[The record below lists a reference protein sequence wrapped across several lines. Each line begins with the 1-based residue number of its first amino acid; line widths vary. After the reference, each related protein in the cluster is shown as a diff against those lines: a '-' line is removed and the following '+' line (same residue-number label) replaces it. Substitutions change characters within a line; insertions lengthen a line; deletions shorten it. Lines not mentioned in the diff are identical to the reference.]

1 LRSVLLRDNGLLGRV
16 IDRAVLN
23 ELMDAVHVL
32 VNEDVGHDVHDDDGT
47 DDYGILAQE
56 CQEDDGRNRVS
67 EHAEGGNH
75 CSALQADTRG
85 DGNLS
90 ESRSGERA
98 EVQAGDHVKKAADEG
113 LQDVAIRASDEG
125 LNDVGNSNQIEHG
138 ENEIA
143 RQDKGNEQRGR
154 HKKDAG
160 DKRGSLTI
168 ASCIIHCEIPLTVIV
183 TGIKKDDTVLNVVA
197 DKSGFKTVSSK
208 KYGGSF
214 SGTGDLFAAAV
225 AGLTVKG
232 ETPLCATE
240 KAVEFLEG
248 AIRDSYE
255 ENTDRNFGVNFE
267 KYLGKLM

>member
-1 LRSVLLRDNGLLGRV
+1 
-16 IDRAVLN
+16 
-23 ELMDAVHVL
+23 MDSYEAL
-32 VNEDVGHDVHDDDGT
+32 SSSDPDD
-47 DDYGILAQE
+47 IA
-56 CQEDDGRNRVS
+56 
-67 EHAEGGNH
+67 
-75 CSALQADTRG
+75 
-85 DGNLS
+85 
-90 ESRSGERA
+90 
-98 EVQAGDHVKKAADEG
+98 KAASS
-113 LQDVAIRASDEG
+113 L
-125 LNDVGNSNQIEHG
+125 LNDTLS
-138 ENEIA
+138 
-143 RQDKGNEQRGR
+143 
-154 HKKDAG
+154 
-160 DKRGSLTI
+160 
-168 ASCIIHCEIPLTVIV
+168 TVIV